1 MNYRGVSVMEILDR
15 SPSDAAVLQSVRT
28 LAAFGWAP

>member
-15 SPSDAAVLQSVRT
+15 SASDAAVLQSIRT
-28 LAAFGWAP
+28 LTAYGWAP